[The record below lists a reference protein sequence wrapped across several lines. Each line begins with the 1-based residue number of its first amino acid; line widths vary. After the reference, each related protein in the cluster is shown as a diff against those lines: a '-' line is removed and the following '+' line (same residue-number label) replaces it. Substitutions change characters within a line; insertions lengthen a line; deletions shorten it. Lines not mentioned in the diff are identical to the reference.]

1 MWCWFLCEPCLFNN
15 LLYQMQSGVMGTD
28 SKNKPSLMILLT
40 GRNFISWRYE
50 TYKTASVV
58 QGQRAGLQYPSL
70 RVQTWP
76 KPLDFQDEKILST
89 PSFGGE
95 VKPSVPRCRFAA
107 CKRSLNL
114 RGSRNVGKI
123 TTRHLSHPQFH
134 LSLLGSLVSLRTEAP
149 GG

>member
-58 QGQRAGLQYPSL
+58 
-70 RVQTWP
+70 
-76 KPLDFQDEKILST
+76 
-89 PSFGGE
+89 
-95 VKPSVPRCRFAA
+95 
-107 CKRSLNL
+107 
-114 RGSRNVGKI
+114 
-123 TTRHLSHPQFH
+123 
-134 LSLLGSLVSLRTEAP
+134 
-149 GG
+149 